1 MTTPHNRLEGLDL
14 ARAMALLGM
23 VLVNFRIAMGVL
35 AGGPTWLKPLLDAL
49 EGRSAASFVVL
60 AGIGLG
66 LSTRKLAWSAAM
78 SHTARRALFLLI
90 VGLLNYLVFPA
101 DIIHYYAV
109 YFLLGACCLRLPS
122 PWLLALIPLLAAS
135 FVGLLFLLDY
145 DRGWQWHSFS
155 YPEFWTLAG
164 FIRNLLFNGW
174 HPVVPWLGFLLYG
187 LWLSRQ
193 SLANPVTQRWLLA
206 GGVSAMVLAKG
217 LSLWLPTLLPNP
229 ELAPLL
235 ATQPIP
241 PAPLY
246 LLFGMGAAST
256 LIAL

>member
-1 MTTPHNRLEGLDL
+1 
-14 ARAMALLGM
+14 
-23 VLVNFRIAMGVL
+23 
-35 AGGPTWLKPLLDAL
+35 
-49 EGRSAASFVVL
+49 VVL

-164 FIRNLLFNGW
+164 FC
-174 HPVVPWLGFLLYG
+174 
-187 LWLSRQ
+187 S
-193 SLANPVTQRWLLA
+193 T
-206 GGVSAMVLAKG
+206 
-217 LSLWLPTLLPNP
+217 
-229 ELAPLL
+229 
-235 ATQPIP
+235 
-241 PAPLY
+241 
-246 LLFGMGAAST
+246 ASG
-256 LIAL
+256 